1 MWRGR
6 IAGRRG
12 SEGELPSTDLQR
24 RNYKRSLEVFAIAS
38 LCRLL
43 DSRYSFYWHIL
54 GPNFPDLHYIEL
66 A

>member
-12 SEGELPSTDLQR
+12 SEGELPSTNLQV
-24 RNYKRSLEVFAIAS
+24 EVFAIAS

-43 DSRYSFYWHIL
+43 DSRLSFYWHIH

-66 A
+66 T